1 MFCSLQIIT
10 HLQTRVSRRLLAR
23 RHRTRTSEEAR
34 SPRGRARRVYSL
46 IALATEAAT
55 LGESSLTTGRLA
67 QHSRARAAEDDGL
80 RVRENRGDVKA
91 TLRENE
97 PMGGA
102 TDPSVDA
109 FEKRRSR
116 TSPRARHTKHS
127 KAKTNMYAHTRTW
140 HLTSM
145 KNEFGACTNRLSL
158 CLDASSAAG
167 GFNKS
172 ISWAR
177 TYDR

>member
-23 RHRTRTSEEAR
+23 RHRTRTSEEEAR
-34 SPRGRARRVYSL
+34 APRGRARRVYSL

-91 TLRENE
+91 TLRMKGNDGWCDRSVSRCVRETRRE
-97 PMGGA
+97 RVCVRA
-102 TDPSVDA
+102 THA
-109 FEKRRSR
+109 AKHN
-116 TSPRARHTKHS
+116 TTKI
-127 KAKTNMYAHTRTW
+127 YTRTW

-145 KNEFGACTNRLSL
+145 KNEFGACTKRLSL

-177 TYDR
+177 TYVR

>member
-23 RHRTRTSEEAR
+23 RHRTRTSEEEAR

-80 RVRENRGDVKA
+80 RVRENRGNVEA
-91 TLRENE
+91 TLRRMTNRWVVRSIGQS
-97 PMGGA
+97 M
-102 TDPSVDA
+102 
-109 FEKRRSR
+109 RSR
-116 TSPRARHTKHS
+116 RGVRETRRERARARDTQSKDVLTHTH
-127 KAKTNMYAHTRTW
+127 APGT
-140 HLTSM
+140 
-145 KNEFGACTNRLSL
+145 
-158 CLDASSAAG
+158 
-167 GFNKS
+167 
-172 ISWAR
+172 
-177 TYDR
+177 

>member
-23 RHRTRTSEEAR
+23 RHRTRTSEEEAR

-91 TLRENE
+91 TLRRAKRWVVRSIGQSMLSRHVANE
-97 PMGGA
+97 PA
-102 TDPSVDA
+102 
-109 FEKRRSR
+109 
-116 TSPRARHTKHS
+116 RARDTQS
-127 KAKTNMYAHTRTW
+127 KAKLYKHTRTW

-145 KNEFGACTNRLSL
+145 KNEFGACTKRLSL